1 MNLRAEA
8 EKKPKMRN
16 GKLVPNA
23 VTRYRNAHGDWCF
36 TAHRPEDAGPSAYR
50 AKGSNK
56 DGWDVYDADGEL
68 VGVVRTLANVRA
80 AIFGCEF

>member
-1 MNLRAEA
+1 MKPSAKA
-8 EKKPKMRN
+8 EKAPKQRN
-16 GKLVPNA
+16 GKLIPNA
-23 VTRYRNAHGDWCF
+23 VTRCRNAHGDWCF

-68 VGVVRTLANVRA
+68 VGVVKTLASVRE
-80 AIFGCEF
+80 AIFGSEF